1 MGKLPEWG
9 RRGVRRENGVWVR
22 RGGHP
27 RAREKRKRLP
37 CKITPYGRRCY
48 QRQKDNIR
56 SARKGQVLPM
66 GEKPPFLRGWSEWV
80 RVGEFPLRGK
90 RAISPLSSSSPPL
103 FPKGNSRPL
112 VPSVREPRADLL
124 SSRKGLSSLLCPPL
138 PHRQA
143 DLCRPTES
151 PNPIKGVAV
160 VKKGVIGDILPYS
173 PLLQSAVPK
182 GNEVALPWV
191 AQAAP
196 ASRLRITRGKPSRNR
211 NFFPE
216 GEVEPKVEIHK
227 KFTNRLS
234 P

>member
-1 MGKLPEWG
+1 M
-9 RRGVRRENGVWVR
+9 
-22 RGGHP
+22 
-27 RAREKRKRLP
+27 A

-90 RAISPLSSSSPPL
+90 RAISPLSSSLSPL
-103 FPKGNSRPL
+103 FTSVNSRPL

-138 PHRQA
+138 PHRLA

-173 PLLQSAVPK
+173 PLLQSAVPV
-182 GNEVALPWV
+182 GNEVAFLWV

-211 NFFPE
+211 NFS
-216 GEVEPKVEIHK
+216 PKGK
-227 KFTNRLS
+227 SSRKSKFTKNSQIGS
-234 P
+234 PRKGSRSAHSANP

>member
-1 MGKLPEWG
+1 M
-9 RRGVRRENGVWVR
+9 
-22 RGGHP
+22 
-27 RAREKRKRLP
+27 A

-90 RAISPLSSSSPPL
+90 RAISPLPSILPL
-103 FPKGNSRPL
+103 YSLLGIAVLSCRP
-112 VPSVREPRADLL
+112 STEPRADLL

-138 PHRQA
+138 SHHQA

-173 PLLQSAVPK
+173 PLLQSPVPK

-191 AQAAP
+191 AQATP

>member
-9 RRGVRRENGVWVR
+9 CRGVRGENGVWVR

-90 RAISPLSSSSPPL
+90 RAISPSPL
-103 FPKGNSRPL
+103 N
-112 VPSVREPRADLL
+112 
-124 SSRKGLSSLLCPPL
+124 
-138 PHRQA
+138 
-143 DLCRPTES
+143 
-151 PNPIKGVAV
+151 
-160 VKKGVIGDILPYS
+160 S
-173 PLLQSAVPK
+173 PLLTSSRRPLPSIPPLYSLLGIAVLSCRPSESREPTFSRPVRDSLPSFVLPSLTAKPTSADRPK
-182 GNEVALPWV
+182 
-191 AQAAP
+191 AP
-196 ASRLRITRGKPSRNR
+196 TP
-211 NFFPE
+211 
-216 GEVEPKVEIHK
+216 
-227 KFTNRLS
+227 
-234 P
+234 

>member
-1 MGKLPEWG
+1 MGKLPE
-9 RRGVRRENGVWVR
+9 RVCRGVRRENGVWVR

-27 RAREKRKRLP
+27 RAREKRKGLA

-90 RAISPLSSSSPPL
+90 RAISPPSSSLSPL
-103 FPKGNSRPL
+103 FTSVNSRPL

-138 PHRQA
+138 PHA
-143 DLCRPTES
+143 
-151 PNPIKGVAV
+151 
-160 VKKGVIGDILPYS
+160 
-173 PLLQSAVPK
+173 AVPV
-182 GNEVALPWV
+182 GNEESRSVL
-191 AQAAP
+191 AP
-196 ASRLRITRGKPSRNR
+196 RTPPTSL
-211 NFFPE
+211 
-216 GEVEPKVEIHK
+216 
-227 KFTNRLS
+227 
-234 P
+234 

>member
-1 MGKLPEWG
+1 MISIFYSIVEKTSYYRRDREAWEQSTLLFCVLRIKRSSPIMGKLPEWG
-9 RRGVRRENGVWVR
+9 CRGVRRENGVWVR

-27 RAREKRKRLP
+27 RAREKRKGLA

-56 SARKGQVLPM
+56 SARKGQVLPT

-90 RAISPLSSSSPPL
+90 RAISPLSPQFPLLTSS
-103 FPKGNSRPL
+103 SRPL

-151 PNPIKGVAV
+151 PNPIYGVAV
-160 VKKGVIGDILPYS
+160 VKKGIIRDILPYS
-173 PLLQSAVPK
+173 PLLQGAVPV

-191 AQAAP
+191 A
-196 ASRLRITRGKPSRNR
+196 
-211 NFFPE
+211 
-216 GEVEPKVEIHK
+216 
-227 KFTNRLS
+227 
-234 P
+234 

>member
-1 MGKLPEWG
+1 MISIFYSIVEKTSYYRRDRGAWIQSTLLFCVLRIKRSSPIMGKLPEWE
-9 RRGVRRENGVWVR
+9 RRGVRGENGVWVR

-48 QRQKDNIR
+48 QRKKDNIR

-90 RAISPLSSSSPPL
+90 GAISPLSRQFPLLTSSS
-103 FPKGNSRPL
+103 RP
-112 VPSVREPRADLL
+112 PSVRVPRADLL

-138 PHRQA
+138 SHRQA

-151 PNPIKGVAV
+151 PNPIRG
-160 VKKGVIGDILPYS
+160 LPS
-173 PLLQSAVPK
+173 
-182 GNEVALPWV
+182 
-191 AQAAP
+191 
-196 ASRLRITRGKPSRNR
+196 SRRG
-211 NFFPE
+211 
-216 GEVEPKVEIHK
+216 
-227 KFTNRLS
+227 
-234 P
+234 

>member
-1 MGKLPEWG
+1 MGSSWRVPSTRE
-9 RRGVRRENGVWVR
+9 RGDFPSLLNS
-22 RGGHP
+22 P
-27 RAREKRKRLP
+27 SL
-37 CKITPYGRRCY
+37 
-48 QRQKDNIR
+48 
-56 SARKGQVLPM
+56 
-66 GEKPPFLRGWSEWV
+66 
-80 RVGEFPLRGK
+80 FPL
-90 RAISPLSSSSPPL
+90 
-103 FPKGNSRPL
+103 GNSRPL

-173 PLLQSAVPK
+173 PLLQSAVPV
-182 GNEVALPWV
+182 GNEVALLWV

-196 ASRLRITRGKPSRNR
+196 ASRPSATRGKPSRNR

-227 KFTNRLS
+227 KFTNCPS
-234 P
+234 PKGSRNAHSSNP